1 MRQNDYVIIMAGG
14 IGSRFWPMSRSQYPK
29 QFHDF
34 LGTGK
39 SLIQMTYDRFRGFI
53 PAENVFVVTNRQYRS
68 LVQEHLPEIA
78 PERILG
84 EPVGRNTAPCI
95 AYGAY
100 TIGQINPEA
109 NIFVAASDHI
119 IRNEAMFC
127 KDVELALDLA
137 GREPII
143 VTLGIKPT
151 RPDTGYGYIQYIDE
165 EKVKS
170 HYKVKTF
177 TEKPD
182 LDMAK
187 TFLQSGDFVWNSGMF
202 AFSVSTIYD
211 AFKTHMPDLHDLFI
225 SIQDKLGTAEEKAV
239 IEQAYS
245 QVRNESIDIGVMQKA
260 RNAFVIP
267 AAFDWSDVG
276 TWGSLYEQMNKDYLG
291 NAVQGKVM
299 IYQSSNN
306 IVKIKDPNKLV
317 VLDGLDDFIVVDTGD
332 VLLICKK
339 SDEQVIREMVAEV
352 RKTQGDQF
360 V

>member
-1 MRQNDYVIIMAGG
+1 MAGG
-14 IGSRFWPMSRSQYPK
+14 IGSRFWPMSRSQHPK

-39 SLIQMTYDRFRGFI
+39 SLIQMTYDRFRSFI
-53 PAENVFVVTNRQYRS
+53 PAQNVYVVTNRQYRS
-68 LVQEHLPEIA
+68 LVQEHLPELS
-78 PERILG
+78 PSQILG

-95 AYGAY
+95 AYGVY
-100 TIGQINPEA
+100 TIGKSNPEA
-109 NIFVAASDHI
+109 RIFVAASDHI
-119 IRNEAMFC
+119 IRNEAGFTR
-127 KDVELALDLA
+127 DADLALDLA
-137 GREPII
+137 GQEPII

-151 RPDTGYGYIQYIDE
+151 RPDTGYGYIQYMDE
-165 EKVKS
+165 EKVKT

-187 TFLQSGDFVWNSGMF
+187 TFLQSGDFIWNSGMF
-202 AFSVSTIYD
+202 AFSLSTIYE
-211 AFKTHMPDLHDLFI
+211 AFRTHMPDLHDLFAG
-225 SIQDKLGTAEEKAV
+225 IQERLGTPDEKNAV
-239 IEQAYS
+239 EQVYS

-267 AAFDWSDVG
+267 ASFDWSDVG

-291 NAVQGKVM
+291 NAVQGRVM
-299 IYQSSNN
+299 IFQSSNN
-306 IVKIKDPNKLV
+306 IVKITDPTKLV
-317 VLDGLDDFIVVDTGD
+317 VLDGLEDFIVVDTGD

-339 SDEQVIREMVAEV
+339 ADEQVIREMVAEV
-352 RKTQGDQF
+352 RKTQGENF